1 MSHTVAFLLSFYA
14 YCPLILPKTLRKRP
28 IAGVLPMKSESE
40 KGGALPRSSRL
51 SDDKLPQ
58 YGWEN
63 AIAAKDDDDDPAEW
77 TDTESERD
85 ESSSSDDDLVPERVQ
100 PGLDDL
106 VFERVQSGLEIPHQ
120 RSLLTDKLKNP
131 GIRAASN
138 PERLVQTSS
147 PFVAKPPKGSPNS
160 LAGVADSARDVR
172 NSMVPKEMSE
182 SLGKHVV
189 REHKDK
195 TATVDT
201 FQKRK
206 GTTVDPKDSFAIP
219 QDYHQVGW

>member
-40 KGGALPRSSRL
+40 KGGPLPRSSHL
-51 SDDKLPQ
+51 SDDRLPH

-63 AIAAKDDDDDPAEW
+63 SIAVKDDDDDPAEW
-77 TDTESERD
+77 TDTESESD
-85 ESSSSDDDLVPERVQ
+85 ESNSSDEPSISDDK
-100 PGLDDL
+100 L
-106 VFERVQSGLEIPHQ
+106 VFKRVQSGLDILRQ
-120 RSLLTDKLKNP
+120 QSLLTANLKNS
-131 GIRAASN
+131 ASN

-147 PFVAKPPKGSPNS
+147 PFVAKPPKDSQKSAAS
-160 LAGVADSARDVR
+160 LAGVADSAREIR
-172 NSMVPKEMSE
+172 NSMVPEEMSE
-182 SLGKHVV
+182 SLGKHLV
-189 REHKDK
+189 REHQDK
-195 TATVDT
+195 TATVDA

-206 GTTVDPKDSFAIP
+206 GTTVDPQESFAIP